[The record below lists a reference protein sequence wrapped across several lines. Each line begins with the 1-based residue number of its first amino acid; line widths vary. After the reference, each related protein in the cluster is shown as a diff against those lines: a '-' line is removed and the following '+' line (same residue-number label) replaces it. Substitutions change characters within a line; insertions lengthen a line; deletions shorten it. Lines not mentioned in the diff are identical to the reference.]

1 MANRAPTPPYSE
13 SLLSNY
19 KTPPADDKTG
29 NLKVKNH
36 HIYIFSPDAIS
47 EAAMKELIA
56 QKLKPLWIALGDAMK
71 KRAEMNLR
79 IGVLEASETN
89 LGNQVENVTLNNAQL
104 VDEVEKMRI
113 IIAGFIFFALIW
125 LLIPNQY

>member
-1 MANRAPTPPYSE
+1 
-13 SLLSNY
+13 
-19 KTPPADDKTG
+19 
-29 NLKVKNH
+29 
-36 HIYIFSPDAIS
+36 
-47 EAAMKELIA
+47 MKELIA

-104 VDEVEKMRI
+104 VKDWNITR
-113 IIAGFIFFALIW
+113 
-125 LLIPNQY
+125 PNLSAFKR